1 MRNFENMN
9 VQELIKSHA
18 EALFEEIRSIREH
31 LHRHPEL
38 SFEEKETSAFVSKKL
53 TEWGISHQ
61 TNVGGYGIVALIE
74 GRKTNGKV
82 VALRADM
89 DALPITE
96 QNDAPYC
103 SVNKG
108 VMHACGHDVH
118 TACVLGAAKILT
130 DLKNEWKGTVKLIFQ
145 PGEEK
150 FPGGAS
156 IMIREGV
163 LNNPKVDVI
172 FGQHVHPAM
181 EVGKVGFR
189 PGIMMASADEIHITV
204 KGKGGHGAYPH
215 NLVDPVLISAHLIV
229 ALQQIVSRNNT
240 PGTPSVLSIGK
251 VLALGATNIVPS
263 EVKLEGTFRT
273 FDEKWRAEAKQ
284 KIRQI
289 TESICKGL
297 GGDCDIDVKDGYP
310 FLNNDENTTE
320 NAHLAAKELVGD
332 DKVVDMELLMASED
346 FSYYTHH
353 AKACFYRLGV
363 GNKSKGITSLVHT
376 PTFDIDPEAL
386 KIGASMMAWLAVKEL
401 ANV

>member
-1 MRNFENMN
+1 MN
-9 VQELIKSHA
+9 VQELIKYHA
-18 EALFEEIRSIREH
+18 EVIFEEVKAIREH
-31 LHRHPEL
+31 LHKHPEL
-38 SFEEKETSAFVSKKL
+38 SFEEKETAAYISKML
-53 TEWGISHQ
+53 SEWGIEHK
-61 TNVGGYGIVALIE
+61 TNIGGYGIVALME
-74 GRKTNGKV
+74 GKTNKGKV

-89 DALPITE
+89 DALPINE
-96 QNDAPYC
+96 QNIAPYC

-108 VMHACGHDVH
+108 IMHACGHDVH
-118 TACVLGAAKILT
+118 TACVLGAAKILKE
-130 DLKNEWKGTVKLIFQ
+130 LKNEWEGTVKLIFQ

-156 IMIREGV
+156 IMIKEGV
-163 LNNPKVDVI
+163 LENPKVDVI

-215 NLVDPVLISAHLIV
+215 NLIDPVLISAHLIV
-229 ALQQIVSRNNT
+229 SLQQIISRNNV

-251 VLALGATNIVPS
+251 VIANGATNIIPS

-289 TESICKGL
+289 TESICKGM
-297 GGDCDIDVKDGYP
+297 GGDCDIDIKDGYP
-310 FLNNDENTTE
+310 FLNNHESITK
-320 NAHLAAKELVGD
+320 ASKVAAIEFLGEEQ
-332 DKVVDMELLMASED
+332 VVDMELLMASED

-353 AKACFYRLGV
+353 ANACFYRLGV
-363 GNKSKGITSLVHT
+363 GNKAKGITSLVHT
-376 PTFDIDPEAL
+376 PTFDIDSEAL
-386 KIGASMMAWLAVKEL
+386 KIGSSMMAWLAVKEL
-401 ANV
+401 ANL